1 MTFQWRTSIYL
12 LILCFSLSFYAVCG
26 PTVRKKS
33 LFLVFFWFHFQYS
46 LTVFS
51 LPKQNK
57 YVFWLLR
64 SLVVLN
70 ALALLLAKTVKT
82 QCCSSI
88 SHLKVPH
95 RGWFARGS
103 KQAILSFFHLVMEGN
118 DVPTT
123 IQSHMGWHHWP
134 SAEGRLLRFQ
144 PAWRLRT

>member
-12 LILCFSLSFYAVCG
+12 LILCSSLSFYAVWG

-33 LFLVFFWFHFQYS
+33 LFLVFFWFPF
-46 LTVFS
+46 LWTVFS

-70 ALALLLAKTVKT
+70 ALVLLLAKTVKT

-103 KQAILSFFHLVMEGN
+103 KRAILSFFHLMMEGN